1 MPRNTFLYYPSVN
14 DNQTPQTFY
23 LDWNIATKI
32 NSLWNGNKFEG
43 DPTTRA
49 RLLDLADRF
58 SDKCRVVGGFSAA
71 EPETRPDG
79 QSVNIE
85 RLYSRTANI
94 IAMLEQGSSLFPKFL
109 DGVIDPKDVIHPYN
123 GPKESDPLYGLDDMF
138 IRPCYVVL
146 MKAVILRAQENDVA
160 TRIRDYEFWLNH
172 ELKYRPSREIWLGM
186 LLLAGNSNGLRL
198 VSDILKL
205 GKKRTPKERVRDVW
219 GATWDIFYTRI
230 TDASA
235 DPSIL
240 PGHKR
245 PFVFVTDDQRLYEAI
260 KDIALVGFTPTHQ
273 GELGV
278 DILEYDK
285 YIDPL
290 YLPHV
295 HDAQNKIHQRM
306 LTRKESNRHATTMA
320 KSKARSEQ
328 RRLYVDLTK
337 VIADTTI

>member
-1 MPRNTFLYYPSVN
+1 MPRNTFLYYPSMN

-43 DPTTRA
+43 DPTARA

-79 QSVNIE
+79 QPVNIE

-94 IAMLEQGSSLFPKFL
+94 IAMLEQGSSLLPKFL
-109 DGVIDPKDVIHPYN
+109 DGAIDPKDVIHPYN
-123 GPKESDPLYGLDDMF
+123 GPKENDPLHGLDDMF

-198 VSDILKL
+198 VSDVLKL
-205 GKKRTPKERVRDVW
+205 GKKRTPEERVRDVW

-260 KDIALVGFTPTHQ
+260 KNISLIGFTPAHQ

-278 DILEYDK
+278 DMLEYDK

-306 LTRKESNRHATTMA
+306 LARKESNRRATSMA
-320 KSKARSEQ
+320 KRKARSEQ
-328 RRLYVDLTK
+328 KRLYVDLTK